1 MPVFYPDILEHNNNN
16 RALVDIT
23 ELRGNAYP
31 LNSLSDTG
39 SIPED
44 KRKVGAIV
52 FVTSSG
58 AFYGFSGTTSSLW
71 NDPTKWG
78 SLGGGGVTGGAPN
91 YIAVWSGSTS
101 LTTGSLY
108 NDINGVGINNTSPSY
123 SLDVNGDISVNGL
136 SGLIYHQKNKHGVI
150 APTEVQSGSSATLLS
165 FEYIQNDN
173 YTTYRGLFFD
183 YEIALFYYFGYNR
196 EFLASRSGTL
206 KAAIYYRYTSN
217 VLSAIQT
224 NENTTQEYF
233 VGVDT
238 PIGTENI
245 TLTLEFTTINA
256 FTNVIVLKCNNLL
269 GSGYLA
275 TIRGEWKLLPNN

>member
-58 AFYGFSGTTSSLW
+58 AFYGFSGITSSLW

-78 SLGGGGVTGGAPN
+78 SLGGGGITGGALN

-108 NDINGVGINNTSPSY
+108 NDINKVGINNTSPSY
-123 SLDVNGDISVNGL
+123 SLDINGDIRISGS
-136 SGLIYHQKNKHGVI
+136 SGLIYHQKNQTGIVT
-150 APTEVQSGSSATLLS
+150 PTSITSGSSAVLITFKYNENS
-165 FEYIQNDN
+165 GNN
-173 YTTYRGLFFD
+173 NYRGLFFD
-183 YEIALFYYFGYNR
+183 YELELKNYSNYTQ
-196 EFLASRSGTL
+196 ASRSGTL
-206 KAAIYYRYTSN
+206 KAAIFYGFST
-217 VLSAIQT
+217 LAIQT
-224 NENTTQEYF
+224 NENTTQEYV
-233 VGVDT
+233 VGTDGIY
-238 PIGTENI
+238 IGTEDI
-245 TLTLEFTTINA
+245 TLTLEINGS
-256 FTNVIVLKCNNLL
+256 NEVELKCNNLINE
-269 GSGYLA
+269 YPPYTA
-275 TIRGEWKLLPNN
+275 TIRGEWKLLSNT